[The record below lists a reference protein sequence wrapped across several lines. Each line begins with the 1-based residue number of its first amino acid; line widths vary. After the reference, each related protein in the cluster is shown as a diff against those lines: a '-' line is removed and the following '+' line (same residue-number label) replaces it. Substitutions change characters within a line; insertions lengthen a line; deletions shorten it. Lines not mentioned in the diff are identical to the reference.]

1 MYSAESHIYD
11 LSTCIFPDVC
21 NKARQSGIHLSY
33 WFSSSNRLRSAGSCS
48 KPLIRC
54 APWCSVRTVIN
65 AATGFCRG
73 VAASLWR
80 DWRAETVR
88 EWIRS
93 WCEDKS
99 IFWRKD
105 LSRLQDTTET
115 GFNVLNRKKSCCRIE
130 AIVEK
135 NKLFHD
141 VLTQNWV

>member
-1 MYSAESHIYD
+1 MYSAEGHIYD
-11 LSTCIFPDVC
+11 LSSCIFPDVC

-88 EWIRS
+88 EWDWIRS

-115 GFNVLNRKKSCCRIE
+115 GFNVLNRKKSCYRIE

-135 NKLFHD
+135 N
-141 VLTQNWV
+141 